1 MIPNSSHI
9 PVLLKET
16 IEILKPESGEF
27 FIDGTLGN
35 GGHSKRIIERI
46 NPNGIFLGVDWD
58 KRAIANCKARMANRK
73 NIILV
78 NDNYADLPEIL
89 KNYHLPKADGLLL
102 DLGFSSEQIEKSK
115 RGFSFLRNEPL
126 LMTYDQDEK
135 PAHRWLNDLSE
146 EKLGQ
151 IIKEFGE
158 EKFAFRIAKA
168 IKCNLPIT
176 TTTKLVE
183 VIGKTVPPNY
193 EHGRVHP
200 ATRTFMALR
209 IFVNRELEN
218 LQNLLDRIPTIIKPQ
233 GRVAIISFHSLEDRI
248 VKNAFRDLTK
258 KNKAVSLAKK
268 PISPTREEIIENPHS
283 RSAKLRAISINL

>member
-268 PISPTREEIIENPHS
+268 PISPTREEIIENPRS

>member
-102 DLGFSSEQIEKSK
+102 DLGFSS
-115 RGFSFLRNEPL
+115 
-126 LMTYDQDEK
+126 
-135 PAHRWLNDLSE
+135 
-146 EKLGQ
+146 
-151 IIKEFGE
+151 
-158 EKFAFRIAKA
+158 
-168 IKCNLPIT
+168 
-176 TTTKLVE
+176 
-183 VIGKTVPPNY
+183 
-193 EHGRVHP
+193 
-200 ATRTFMALR
+200 
-209 IFVNRELEN
+209 
-218 LQNLLDRIPTIIKPQ
+218 
-233 GRVAIISFHSLEDRI
+233 
-248 VKNAFRDLTK
+248 
-258 KNKAVSLAKK
+258 
-268 PISPTREEIIENPHS
+268 
-283 RSAKLRAISINL
+283 